1 MFIVKKLEEALLT
14 LLAASLESEE
24 EAEEVMAGI
33 DMDAL
38 TQALCHAARTV
49 YAYELDSAC
58 PLGMKYR
65 GEELF
70 GQRAA
75 LLCRENEECGS
86 DIITTS
92 RILELWALEDNSLV
106 LCSAVELDI
115 GKDDYAYQSTYRV
128 VKGNPL
134 YCNTGIDPDEIV
146 AALEELCYPVFES
159 EIPFYDL

>member
-1 MFIVKKLEEALLT
+1 MFIVKNLEESLLALLKDS
-14 LLAASLESEE
+14 LASEE
-24 EAEEVMAGI
+24 EAEEVMAEV
-33 DMDAL
+33 DMEAL

-49 YAYELDSAC
+49 YAYELDSTC

-92 RILELWALEDNSLV
+92 RNLELWVLEDNSLV
-106 LCSAVELDI
+106 LCSVVELDI
-115 GKDDYAYQSTYRV
+115 GIDDYAYRSAYRV

-134 YCNTGIDPDEIV
+134 YCDVGIDPDEIII
-146 AALEELCYPVFES
+146 ALDELCYPVFES
-159 EIPFYDL
+159 EIPYYDL